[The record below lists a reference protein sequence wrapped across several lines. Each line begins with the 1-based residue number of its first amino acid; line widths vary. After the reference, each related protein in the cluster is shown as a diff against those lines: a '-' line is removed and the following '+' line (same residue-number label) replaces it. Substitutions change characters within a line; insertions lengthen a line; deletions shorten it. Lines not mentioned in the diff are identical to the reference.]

1 MIRTIMSQTDSLESL
16 HRLVIYWIL
25 LQKVRLSHAS
35 LLRNELTDI
44 ADIDERL
51 GAANAQLEKANQQNH
66 DLSKREVEVDQKMRS
81 IDDQQA
87 KLNDDRRNLT
97 QERNDFRERKKGVDE
112 TLQKAT
118 AEIARLRSLLDDSK
132 QHEIATNRYD
142 VDY

>member
-1 MIRTIMSQTDSLESL
+1 M
-16 HRLVIYWIL
+16 IYWIL